1 MAAGETRRVSAT
13 GPAHA
18 SGRSRSLHTTPCELP
33 LCANTAYHSCVG
45 RWHVC
50 ILCVFFDVFRALRA
64 TSCIAA
70 DRDLM
75 GLFGKWGSL
84 PEPFCAS
91 ACWLFV
97 LGMYFVCFV
106 VCVRGIP
113 LNPVIFA
120 EMCGATDATD
130 IANMI

>member
-1 MAAGETRRVSAT
+1 M
-13 GPAHA
+13 
-18 SGRSRSLHTTPCELP
+18 
-33 LCANTAYHSCVG
+33 
-45 RWHVC
+45 
-50 ILCVFFDVFRALRA
+50 FFDVFRALRA

-70 DRDLM
+70 DRDAM
-75 GLFGKWGSL
+75 GLFGKLSSL
-84 PEPFCAS
+84 PEPVCAS

-113 LNPVIFA
+113 LSPVIFA

-130 IANMI
+130 VAHMI

>member
-18 SGRSRSLHTTPCELP
+18 SGISPSLRMTPCELAM
-33 LCANTAYHSCVG
+33 CANMACHSCAG
-45 RWHVC
+45 HRHVC

-70 DRDLM
+70 DRDAM

-84 PEPFCAS
+84 PEPVCAS

-113 LNPVIFA
+113 LSPVIFA

-130 IANMI
+130 VAHMI